1 VEKENE
7 RICQEFRDTFAE
19 NAVRMED
26 SLTNFV
32 QDHAKFLGDASAN
45 YGAMLEKQGRDLS
58 ALGEL
63 MSSLVKS
70 QSQYAEGIQKTATD
84 STHASEE
91 FVKDF
96 LGTTRTQVN
105 SQTTNH
111 HQFLV
116 ENFLPKLQMIAET
129 LQEQGQVVQQIQ
141 QTLTVRLGPFFFLP
155 RACGKLE
162 LQV

>member
-7 RICQEFRDTFAE
+7 RISQEFRDTFAQ

-26 SLTNFV
+26 SLTRFV
-32 QDHAKFLGDASAN
+32 NDHAKFLGDVSAN

-58 ALGEL
+58 SLSEL

-70 QSQYAEGIQKTATD
+70 QSQYAEGIHKAAAD
-84 STHASEE
+84 STHASQE
-91 FVKDF
+91 FVKVF

-105 SQTTNH
+105 SQTASH
-111 HQFLV
+111 HQFLI
-116 ENFLPKLQMIAET
+116 ESFLPKLQMIAAT
-129 LQEQGQVVQQIQ
+129 MQEQGQAVQQLQ
-141 QTLTVRLGPFFFLP
+141 RTLTVRLGPFFFLP